1 MRYTSYEFYCI
12 LNDCYFHPDNL
23 KNYPSKAIMR
33 KARIALIKLWNTQ
46 RLKIFGIHIPNSVIR
61 YVLLNEMMP
70 EHVIKAISFFM
81 KHSKRKTVFDFA
93 VIIFLVA
100 LSSEKVAE
108 IKFNR
113 DKYLISNQNNFVV
126 TIIFVVR
133 GEVNVFSKQEDT
145 KLLSPAQ

>member
-1 MRYTSYEFYCI
+1 MRYTSYEFYRI

-23 KNYPSKAIMR
+23 KNYPSKTIMR

-61 YVLLNEMMP
+61 YVAHEMMP
-70 EHVIKAISFFM
+70 EHVIKAISFLM

-100 LSSEKVAE
+100 LSSEKAAE

-145 KLLSPAQ
+145 KLLSNAQ

>member
-1 MRYTSYEFYCI
+1 MRYMSYEFYRI

-23 KNYPSKAIMR
+23 KNYPSKTIML

-70 EHVIKAISFFM
+70 EHIIKAISFFM

-113 DKYLISNQNNFVV
+113 DKYLISSQSNFVV

-145 KLLSPAQ
+145 KLLSNAQ

>member
-1 MRYTSYEFYCI
+1 MRYTSYEFYRI

-23 KNYPSKAIMR
+23 KNYPSKSIMR

-81 KHSKRKTVFDFA
+81 KYSKRKTVFDFA

-108 IKFNR
+108 INFNR
-113 DKYLISNQNNFVV
+113 DKYLISSQSNFVI

-133 GEVNVFSKQEDT
+133 GEVHVVSKQEDT
-145 KLLSPAQ
+145 KLLSPGQ

>member
-1 MRYTSYEFYCI
+1 MRYTSYEFYRI

-23 KNYPSKAIMR
+23 KNYPSKTIMR

-70 EHVIKAISFFM
+70 EHIIKAISFFM

-93 VIIFLVA
+93 VINFLVA
-100 LSSEKVAE
+100 LSSEKAAE

-126 TIIFVVR
+126 TIIFVVQ

-145 KLLSPAQ
+145 KLLSNAQ